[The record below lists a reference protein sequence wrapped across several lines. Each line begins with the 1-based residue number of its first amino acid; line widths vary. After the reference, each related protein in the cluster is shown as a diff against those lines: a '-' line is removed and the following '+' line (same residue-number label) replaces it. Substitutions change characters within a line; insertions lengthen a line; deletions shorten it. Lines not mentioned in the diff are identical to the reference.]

1 MYLPAEDTS
10 LLAESVKR
18 YEGRS
23 ALEIGAGS
31 GAVLKVLRENF
42 WFVAATDIDF
52 ASLKFCKGNLPN
64 DVMLV
69 CCDITSAFRSRF
81 DLIVSNPPYLPAE
94 YNEKIDFAVHGG
106 PDGVETTLRFI
117 KSSISALADNGKIL
131 IVISSLSNN
140 MRLDESIAQMSLK
153 RKIISQKKLFFETL
167 TSLEISI

>member
-64 DVMLV
+64 DIMLV
-69 CCDITSAFRSRF
+69 CCDATSPFLSRF

-94 YNEKIDFAVHGG
+94 YNEKIDFTVHGG

-117 KSSISALADNGKIL
+117 KSSVSALADNGKML